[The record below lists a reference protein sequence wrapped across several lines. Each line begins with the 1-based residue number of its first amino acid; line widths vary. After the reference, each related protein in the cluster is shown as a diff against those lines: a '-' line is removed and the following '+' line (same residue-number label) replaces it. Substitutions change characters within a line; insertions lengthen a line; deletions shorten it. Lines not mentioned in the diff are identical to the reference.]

1 MIHVSQL
8 VKYYNGLKALEDVSF
23 HVREGEI
30 FGLLGPNGA
39 GKTTLVGILTTEI
52 KSTRGTARIKG
63 IDVVND
69 PLAVKHLIGIIPQHL
84 SLDRK
89 LTAREN
95 MLVMARAYG
104 VKNPSRRV
112 EKLLSLVGLADR
124 AEGRIREYS
133 GGMLQKLLVARAL
146 IHNPE
151 ILFLDEPTLGL
162 DPQAR
167 TAIWEEILRLKDEGK
182 TMILTTHYME
192 EADRLCDRV
201 AIMNQGKIVKEGNP
215 ENLKKE
221 GITSSVVTFELKEVS
236 KEVMEEIVK
245 FEEVEKV
252 KVIEKNFVELHVYT
266 HYAKEIIPQIME
278 IILKKGLKVYGLRS
292 REPTLEDV
300 FINLTGG
307 RLK

>member
-1 MIHVSQL
+1 L
-8 VKYYNGLKALEDVSF
+8 VKNYNGLKALENVSF

-52 KSTRGTARIKG
+52 KPTSGTARIKG
-63 IDVVND
+63 IDVVTD
-69 PLAVKHLIGIIPQHL
+69 PLAVKHLIGVVPQHR

-104 VKNPSRRV
+104 VKNPRRRV
-112 EKLLSLVGLADR
+112 EKLFSLVGLVDR
-124 AEGRIREYS
+124 AESGIREYS

-146 IHNPE
+146 IHNPK

-167 TAIWEEILRLKDEGK
+167 IAIWEEVLRLKDEGK

-201 AIMNQGKIVKEGNP
+201 AIMNQGQIVKEGSP

-221 GITSSVVTFELKEVS
+221 GITSSVVTFELKEFS
-236 KEVMEEIVK
+236 EEVMEEITN
-245 FEEVEKV
+245 FEEVEEV
-252 KVIEKNFVELHVYT
+252 KVIEKDFMELLVYT
-266 HYAKEIIPQIME
+266 HYAEKIVPQIME
-278 IILKKGLKVYGLRS
+278 IIQKKGLKVYGLHS

>member
-1 MIHVSQL
+1 MIRVSQL

-52 KSTRGTARIKG
+52 KPTHGTARIKG

-69 PLAVKHLIGIIPQHL
+69 PLAVKHLIGVVPQHR

-104 VKNPSRRV
+104 IKNPRKRAGD
-112 EKLLSLVGLADR
+112 LLSLVGLADR
-124 AEGRIREYS
+124 AEGGIREYS

-146 IHNPE
+146 IHDPK

-167 TAIWEEILRLKDEGK
+167 IAIWEEILRLKDEGK

-201 AIMNQGKIVKEGNP
+201 AIMNQGKIVKEGTP
-215 ENLKKE
+215 EN
-221 GITSSVVTFELKEVS
+221 
-236 KEVMEEIVK
+236 
-245 FEEVEKV
+245 
-252 KVIEKNFVELHVYT
+252 
-266 HYAKEIIPQIME
+266 
-278 IILKKGLKVYGLRS
+278 LKKGLKVYGLHS

>member
-23 HVREGEI
+23 HVNEGEI

-52 KSTRGTARIKG
+52 KSTSGTAKIKG

-69 PLAVKHLIGIIPQHL
+69 PLAVKHLIGVVPQHR

-104 VKNPSRRV
+104 VKNPRRRV

-124 AEGRIREYS
+124 AEGRIRGYS

-146 IHNPE
+146 IHDPE

-167 TAIWEEILRLKDEGK
+167 IAIWEEILRLKDEGK
-182 TMILTTHYME
+182 TMVLTTHYME

-201 AIMNQGKIVKEGNP
+201 AIMNQGKIVKEGTP
-215 ENLKKE
+215 ESLKKE

-236 KEVMEEIVK
+236 KEVMDEIVK
-245 FEEVEKV
+245 FEEVEEV
-252 KVIEKNFVELHVYT
+252 KVIEKNFMELHVYT

-278 IILKKGLKVYGLRS
+278 IILKKGLKVYGLHS

>member
-1 MIHVSQL
+1 MIRVSQL

-52 KSTRGTARIKG
+52 KPTSGTAQIKG

-89 LTAREN
+89 LTARGN

-124 AEGRIREYS
+124 TKSGIRGFS
-133 GGMLQKLLVARAL
+133 GGMQKLLVARAL
-146 IHNPE
+146 IHDPE

-167 TAIWEEILRLKDEGK
+167 IAIWGEILRLKDEGK

-201 AIMNQGKIVKEGNP
+201 AIMNQGKIVNEGTP
-215 ENLKKE
+215 EN
-221 GITSSVVTFELKEVS
+221 
-236 KEVMEEIVK
+236 
-245 FEEVEKV
+245 
-252 KVIEKNFVELHVYT
+252 
-266 HYAKEIIPQIME
+266 
-278 IILKKGLKVYGLRS
+278 LKKGLKVYGLHS